1 MIKALL
7 AIGSVLTAGWIYT
20 GYRGWT
26 WIPIGQPPREG
37 QIRVACVGDSITYG
51 ALIPNWYRYNYP
63 HQLSGL
69 LGKQYCVHNYGMSDR
84 TAMET
89 GNHPY
94 TKELRFKRSLAFQ
107 PDIVLLMFGTN
118 DSKPQNWR
126 GRAEFKRQYEKLLD
140 AYIGL
145 LSHPRMILLEP
156 PQPQHMNEE
165 TGDLY
170 TFDIQNSKVI
180 EIGEILREIASEQSL
195 ETIDMYAFTK
205 GHSEYFLP
213 DGIHPNAVGAQI
225 ISEYISRI
233 ILKSEEERI

>member
-1 MIKALL
+1 M
-7 AIGSVLTAGWIYT
+7 
-20 GYRGWT
+20 
-26 WIPIGQPPREG
+26 PNREESFAK
-37 QIRVACVGDSITYG
+37 RPFPAEK
-51 ALIPNWYRYNYP
+51 RFKNYP

-94 TKELRFKRSLAFQ
+94 TKELRFKRSFAFQ
-107 PDIVLLMFGTN
+107 PDIVLL
-118 DSKPQNWR
+118 
-126 GRAEFKRQYEKLLD
+126 
-140 AYIGL
+140 
-145 LSHPRMILLEP
+145 
-156 PQPQHMNEE
+156 
-165 TGDLY
+165 
-170 TFDIQNSKVI
+170 
-180 EIGEILREIASEQSL
+180 GEILREIASERSL